1 LKAGASVVGLSMRYA
16 LLALLALWLS
26 PQCRA
31 LYAHIDTEK
40 VPIERILANLES
52 KLKLQPDSFDLH
64 YQLARAH
71 AMAAFSE
78 STELPV
84 YKSDKYFQGR
94 VKYSDFGG
102 DNGTPVEGG
111 FRNDRTGGL
120 KGRDI
125 GKNLSRA
132 LRHYGEALRLM
143 HESNDMDQV
152 RWHVKP
158 VQLGYAW
165 CLEKAGLRAQ
175 ALELYRQTFCIAWQ
189 TEIEGEF
196 DIERW
201 KKGGRLEL
209 KDLTKDDG
217 MTSDGQTNQARRHHR
232 SLGDGIVFSEECIG
246 YMLRLLDKH
255 KDATEIGILNYH
267 KGRLAAMTR
276 MITPILI
283 PLSDASF
290 ETLVDRDAGV
300 AFDLDGSGLS
310 RRWGW
315 ITPKAAWLVFDAKE
329 SGQITSGL
337 QMFGNVTFWIFWR
350 DGYQALGSLDA
361 NGDQLLEGEELSGLA
376 LWHDANSNG
385 ISEPGEVKP
394 VSAYGFDQLSCRS
407 ETIGPDLRHSLRG
420 VRFKDGTTRPS
431 YDWFAPM
438 IAPAAS
444 K

>member
-1 LKAGASVVGLSMRYA
+1 MRYA
-16 LLALLALWLS
+16 LLALLTLWLS
-26 PQCRA
+26 PRSHA
-31 LYAHIDTEK
+31 LYVRIDIEK
-40 VPIERILANLES
+40 VPVERILANLQS
-52 KLKLQPDSFDLH
+52 RLKEQPDSIDLH

-78 STELPV
+78 SEEFPV
-84 YKSDKYFQGR
+84 YKSGKYFQGR
-94 VKYSDFGG
+94 VMYSEFGG
-102 DNGTPVEGG
+102 DNGTPVDGG
-111 FRNDRTGGL
+111 FRNERTGGL

-125 GKNLSRA
+125 GRNLSRA
-132 LRHYGEALRLM
+132 LKHYGESLRLLR
-143 HESNDMDQV
+143 ESNDIDEIKSNV
-152 RWHVKP
+152 IS

-165 CLEKAGLRAQ
+165 CLEKAGLRVL
-175 ALELYRQTFCIAWQ
+175 ALEVYRQTLCIAWQ
-189 TEIEGEF
+189 AEVNGAL

-201 KKGGRLEL
+201 KKGVRLEF
-209 KDLTKDDG
+209 KDVIKDEAPNIFDR
-217 MTSDGQTNQARRHHR
+217 S
-232 SLGDGIVFSEECIG
+232 SLGPGIVFSEECIG
-246 YMLRLLDKH
+246 YMLRLLDKQ
-255 KDATEIGILNYH
+255 KDATEIGVLNYH
-267 KGRLAAMTR
+267 MGRLKKMGR
-276 MITPILI
+276 MVTPIVI

-290 ETLVDRDAGV
+290 ESLVDRDAGV

-310 RRWGW
+310 RHWGW

-376 LWHDANSNG
+376 LWHDANGNG

-394 VSAYGFDQLSCRS
+394 VSTYGIDQLSCRS
-407 ETIGPDLRHSLRG
+407 ESIGLDLRQSLRG
-420 VRFKDGTTRPS
+420 VRFKDGTTRPT

-438 IAPAAS
+438 NAQAAS

>member
-1 LKAGASVVGLSMRYA
+1 M
-16 LLALLALWLS
+16 
-26 PQCRA
+26 
-31 LYAHIDTEK
+31 HIDTEK
-40 VPIERILANLES
+40 VPVERILANLQS
-52 KLKLQPDSFDLH
+52 RLKEQPDSIDLH

-78 STELPV
+78 SEELPV
-84 YKSDKYFQGR
+84 YKSGKYFQGR
-94 VKYSDFGG
+94 VMYSEFGG
-102 DNGTPVEGG
+102 DNGTPVDGG
-111 FRNDRTGGL
+111 FRNERTGGL

-125 GKNLSRA
+125 GRNLSRA
-132 LRHYGEALRLM
+132 LKHYGESLRLLR
-143 HESNDMDQV
+143 ESNDIDEIKSNV
-152 RWHVKP
+152 RP

-175 ALELYRQTFCIAWQ
+175 ALEIYRQTFCIAWQ
-189 TEIEGEF
+189 TEINGTF
-196 DIERW
+196 DIELW

-209 KDLTKDDG
+209 KDLIKDEV
-217 MTSDGQTNQARRHHR
+217 TSTDDRRTR
-232 SLGDGIVFSEECIG
+232 SGVGRSSLGPGIVFSEECIG
-246 YMLRLLDKH
+246 YMLRLLDKQ
-255 KDATEIGILNYH
+255 KDAAEIGVLNYH
-267 KGRLAAMTR
+267 MGRLKKMGR
-276 MITPILI
+276 MVTPIVI

-310 RRWGW
+310 RHWGW

-376 LWHDANSNG
+376 LWHDANGNG

-394 VSAYGFDQLSCRS
+394 VSAYGIDQLSCRS
-407 ETIGPDLRHSLRG
+407 ESIGPDLRHSLRG

-438 IAPAAS
+438 NAPAAS

>member
-1 LKAGASVVGLSMRYA
+1 MKAGTSAVVLSMRYA
-16 LLALLALWLS
+16 LLALLTLWLS
-26 PQCRA
+26 PRSHA
-31 LYAHIDTEK
+31 LYVRIDIEK
-40 VPIERILANLES
+40 VPVERILANLQS
-52 KLKLQPDSFDLH
+52 RLKEQPDSIDLH

-78 STELPV
+78 SEEFPV
-84 YKSDKYFQGR
+84 YKSGKYFQGR
-94 VKYSDFGG
+94 VMYSEFGG
-102 DNGTPVEGG
+102 DNGTPVDGG
-111 FRNDRTGGL
+111 FRNERTGGL

-125 GKNLSRA
+125 GRNLSRA
-132 LRHYGEALRLM
+132 LKHYGESLRLLR
-143 HESNDMDQV
+143 ESNDIDEIKSNV
-152 RWHVKP
+152 IS

-165 CLEKAGLRAQ
+165 CLEKAGLRVL
-175 ALELYRQTFCIAWQ
+175 ALEVYRQTLCIAWQ
-189 TEIEGEF
+189 AEVNGAF

-201 KKGGRLEL
+201 KKGVRLEF
-209 KDLTKDDG
+209 KDVIKDEAPNIFDR
-217 MTSDGQTNQARRHHR
+217 S
-232 SLGDGIVFSEECIG
+232 SLGPGIVFSEECIG
-246 YMLRLLDKH
+246 YMLRLLDKQ
-255 KDATEIGILNYH
+255 KDATEIGVLNYH
-267 KGRLAAMTR
+267 MGRLKKMGR
-276 MITPILI
+276 MVTPIVI

-290 ETLVDRDAGV
+290 ESLVDRDAGV

-310 RRWGW
+310 RHWGW

-376 LWHDANSNG
+376 LWHDANGNG

-394 VSAYGFDQLSCRS
+394 VSTYGIDQLSCRS
-407 ETIGPDLRHSLRG
+407 ESIGLDLRQSLRG
-420 VRFKDGTTRPS
+420 VRFKDGTTRPT

-438 IAPAAS
+438 NAQAAS

>member
-1 LKAGASVVGLSMRYA
+1 M
-16 LLALLALWLS
+16 
-26 PQCRA
+26 
-31 LYAHIDTEK
+31 HIDTEK
-40 VPIERILANLES
+40 VPVERIMENLQS
-52 KLKLQPDSFDLH
+52 RLKEQPDSIDLH
-64 YQLARAH
+64 HQLARVH

-84 YKSDKYFQGR
+84 YKSGKYFKGR
-94 VKYSDFGG
+94 VRHSEFGG

-111 FRNDRTGGL
+111 FRNDRTEGL

-125 GKNLSRA
+125 GRNLSRA
-132 LRHYGEALRLM
+132 LRHYGESLRLLR
-143 HESNDMDQV
+143 ESDDADVIKSNV
-152 RWHVKP
+152 RS

-165 CLEKAGLRAQ
+165 CLEKAGLRVL
-175 ALELYRQTFCIAWQ
+175 ALEVYRQTLCISWQ
-189 TEIEGEF
+189 TEVNDAF
-196 DIERW
+196 DVEHW
-201 KKGGRLEL
+201 KKGGRLEF
-209 KDLTKDDG
+209 KDVIKDDAPDIVDR
-217 MTSDGQTNQARRHHR
+217 S
-232 SLGDGIVFSEECIG
+232 SLGPGIVFSEECIG
-246 YMLRLLDKH
+246 YMLRLLDKQ
-255 KDATEIGILNYH
+255 KDAAEIEMLNH
-267 KGRLAAMTR
+267 HMGRLKKMGR
-276 MITPILI
+276 MVTPILI
-283 PLSDASF
+283 PLSEASF

-385 ISEPGEVKP
+385 ISEPGEVKL
-394 VSAYGFDQLSCRS
+394 VSAYGIDQLSCRS

>member
-1 LKAGASVVGLSMRYA
+1 M
-16 LLALLALWLS
+16 
-26 PQCRA
+26 
-31 LYAHIDTEK
+31 HIDTEK
-40 VPIERILANLES
+40 VPIERIMENLQS
-52 KLKLQPDSFDLH
+52 RLKEQPDSIDLNH
-64 YQLARAH
+64 QLARVH

-84 YKSDKYFQGR
+84 YKSDKYFKGR
-94 VKYSDFGG
+94 VQYSEFGG
-102 DNGTPVEGG
+102 DNGTPVDGG
-111 FRNDRTGGL
+111 FRNERTGGL

-125 GKNLSRA
+125 GRNLSRA
-132 LRHYGEALRLM
+132 LRYYGESLRLLR
-143 HESNDMDQV
+143 ESNDETVIRSKV
-152 RWHVKP
+152 RP

-175 ALELYRQTFCIAWQ
+175 ALEIYRQTFCIAWQ
-189 TEIEGEF
+189 TEINGTF
-196 DIERW
+196 DIEHW

-209 KDLTKDDG
+209 KDLIKDEA
-217 MTSDGQTNQARRHHR
+217 TSTDDRRTR
-232 SLGDGIVFSEECIG
+232 SGVGRSSLGPGIVFSEECIG
-246 YMLRLLDKH
+246 YMLRLLDKQ
-255 KDATEIGILNYH
+255 KDAAEIGVLNYH
-267 KGRLAAMTR
+267 MGRLMKMGR
-276 MITPILI
+276 MVTPIVI

-290 ETLVDRDAGV
+290 ESLVDRDAGV

-310 RRWGW
+310 RHWGW

-376 LWHDANSNG
+376 LWHDANGNG

-394 VSAYGFDQLSCRS
+394 VSAYGIDQLSCRS
-407 ETIGPDLRHSLRG
+407 ESIGPDLRQSLRG
-420 VRFKDGTTRPS
+420 VRFKDGTTRPT

-438 IAPAAS
+438 NAPAAS